1 MGSIEETT
9 WHIGFTNHGVE
20 PHWVHFFISRKFTHC
35 YCYRDFS
42 DQTPAVYVVEPT
54 TTYIRPEILGNITA
68 EQVTQLIKNTPTTT
82 ILKFTSPL
90 DFENKLFTIWNMAP
104 TCVTVVK
111 MFLGITAKAQT
122 PYQLY
127 KHLLKLG
134 ATQI

>member
-1 MGSIEETT
+1 MGSVNQT
-9 WHIGFTNHGVE
+9 WYILFSPNHVK
-20 PHWVHFFISRKFTHC
+20 PHWVHQFLNKKFLHC
-35 YCYRDFS
+35 YCFRTCTRS
-42 DQTPAVYVVEPT
+42 KPTAVYVADPRT
-54 TTYIRPEILGNITA
+54 SHISA
-68 EQVTQLIKNTPTTT
+68 EVLHRTNAYSLATLLSVLPNTT